1 MPSKFRERV
10 ESGRA
15 WIASL
20 PARYEHVRVVDL
32 ALRVQRRDQDA
43 SGSVAGSA
51 IAFRLF
57 LFFVPLL
64 LFAIG
69 LAGLISGF
77 VSARDVTEAGGFS
90 GSLRDQIRAAFAQSG
105 GGQWF
110 ATLLG
115 LFGMVWAGRSL
126 SKALWAT
133 SASVW
138 GLPPASKASV
148 RIVGSIVG
156 LVSCMG
162 LIAVIVNR
170 LREELGFAVAS
181 VSFVGALVVYIV
193 AWLVI
198 SLLLPRATPDPGAVL
213 PGALLVAF
221 VIAAM
226 HAVSELYL
234 PGRFEQASTL
244 YGTVGATVVTLGW
257 FFILGRSIVFALVL
271 DAVLYEQLGSVSS
284 FVFALPVVR
293 ILPRRSERLRRYF
306 ALDDARPDDSS
317 K

>member
-1 MPSKFRERV
+1 VPSKFRNRI

-15 WIASL
+15 WVASL

-32 ALRVQRRDQDA
+32 AMRVRRRDEEA
-43 SGSVAGSA
+43 SGAVAGSA
-51 IAFRLF
+51 IAFCLF

-64 LFAIG
+64 LFVIG
-69 LAGLISGF
+69 LAGLVSGF
-77 VSARDVTEAGGFS
+77 VSARDLTDAGAIS
-90 GSLRDQIRAAFAQSG
+90 GSLRDQIRVAFAQSG
-105 GGQWF
+105 GGRWF
-110 ATLLG
+110 ATFLG
-115 LFGMVWAGRSL
+115 LLGMVWAGRSL

-133 SASVW
+133 SANAW

-148 RIVGSIVG
+148 RVVGSIVG

-181 VSFVGALVVYIV
+181 VSFVGALVVYVV

-213 PGALLVAF
+213 PGAVFVAF
-221 VIAAM
+221 VIAGM

-271 DAVLYEQLGSVSS
+271 DAVLYEQVGSVSS
-284 FVFALPVVR
+284 FVFGLPVLR

-306 ALDDARPDDSS
+306 ALDDPHPDPTDT
-317 K
+317 

>member
-1 MPSKFRERV
+1 
-10 ESGRA
+10 
-15 WIASL
+15 
-20 PARYEHVRVVDL
+20 
-32 ALRVQRRDQDA
+32 
-43 SGSVAGSA
+43 
-51 IAFRLF
+51 
-57 LFFVPLL
+57 VPLL

-77 VSARDVTEAGGFS
+77 VSARDLTDAGGIS
-90 GSLRDQIRAAFAQSG
+90 GSLREQIRAAFAQSG
-105 GGQWF
+105 GSQWV

-193 AWLVI
+193 AWFVI

-257 FFILGRSIVFALVL
+257 FFILGRSIVLALIL
-271 DAVLYEQLGSVSS
+271 DAVLYEQIGSVSK

-306 ALDDARPDDSS
+306 ALDDATPRDAE
-317 K
+317 

>member
-1 MPSKFRERV
+1 
-10 ESGRA
+10 
-15 WIASL
+15 
-20 PARYEHVRVVDL
+20 VRVVSI
-32 ALRVQRRDQDA
+32 ALRAHRRDQDA

-69 LAGLISGF
+69 LAGLVSGF
-77 VSARDVTEAGGFS
+77 VSARDLTDAGGFS
-90 GSLRDQIRAAFAQSG
+90 GTLREQIRDAFAQSG
-105 GGQWF
+105 GGRWF

-133 SASVW
+133 SASAW
-138 GLPPASKASV
+138 RLPPASRVSPRV
-148 RIVGSIVG
+148 VGSIVG

-162 LIAVIVNR
+162 LIAVVVNR

-181 VSFVGALVVYIV
+181 VSFVGALAVYIV

-213 PGALLVAF
+213 PGALFVAV
-221 VIAAM
+221 VITLM

-234 PGRFEQASTL
+234 PARFERASAL

-257 FFILGRSIVFALVL
+257 FFILGRAIVLGLVI
-271 DAVLYEQLGSVSS
+271 DAVLYEEVGSVSK

-306 ALDDARPDDSS
+306 ALDDSRPDATDG
-317 K
+317 

>member
-1 MPSKFRERV
+1 MSALNRV
-10 ESGRA
+10 GRGSRHSLRA
-15 WIASL
+15 TSTYASSTSRC
-20 PARYEHVRVVDL
+20 A
-32 ALRVQRRDQDA
+32 QRRDQDA

-77 VSARDVTEAGGFS
+77 VSARDLTDAGGIS
-90 GSLRDQIRAAFAQSG
+90 GSLREQIRAAFAQSG
-105 GGQWF
+105 GGRWF

-148 RIVGSIVG
+148 RVVGSIVG

-221 VIAAM
+221 VVAAM

-234 PGRFEQASTL
+234 PGRFEHAGAL

-257 FFILGRSIVFALVL
+257 FFILGRAIVFALVL
-271 DAVLYEQLGSVSS
+271 DAVLYEQIGSVSK
-284 FVFALPVVR
+284 FVFALPMVR

-306 ALDDARPDDSS
+306 ALDDPRPDPTDA
-317 K
+317 